1 MPRILAADEEEL
13 YLEFSLRGVLSHR
26 VPRGVACRG
35 SRQIGYARRLDPEH
49 DHFGV
54 VPGPDLYP
62 LAFRETVCG
71 TSPNSNQDA

>member
-1 MPRILAADEEEL
+1 MPRTLAAGEEEL
-13 YLEFSLRGVLSHR
+13 YLELSLTIVPRHR
-26 VPRGVACRG
+26 VRRRVACRG